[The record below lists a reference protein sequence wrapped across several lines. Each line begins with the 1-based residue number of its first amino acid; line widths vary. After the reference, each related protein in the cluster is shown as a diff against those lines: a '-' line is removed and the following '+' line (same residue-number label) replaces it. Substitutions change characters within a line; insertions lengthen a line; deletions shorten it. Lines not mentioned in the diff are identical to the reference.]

1 MPLWTRVRASVVA
14 ILGSGGLVWLG
25 LTSFPTIGL
34 VSIAVLIVVAAVL
47 FSRRDEPSQRLE
59 RLIMLLRRRG

>member
-1 MPLWTRVRASVVA
+1 MPLWTRVRTSVVA

-25 LTSFPTIGL
+25 LTSFPMIGL

-59 RLIMLLRRRG
+59 RLIMLLRR